1 MSFYLTC
8 NCVRNKQTDQ
18 LLPQHDIYTFCKHLT
33 RVKLRMPVNFPNPC
47 FSFVYCIFKYTQYV
61 KYATDQIRNWF
72 TISSSLTVKR
82 TFEIIYNP
90 KSYFPI
96 FQDALNVLATKAK
109 ENIEIQT
116 EIIRKLYK
124 VKRIDDAAS
133 AKIIPPTLHAR
144 VQTATK
150 EDNSHQA
157 KVRVRR
163 RCPAGQWIHCKRPT
177 KSSIPKPRHYRKH
190 KRGVTKRDHS

>member
-1 MSFYLTC
+1 M
-8 NCVRNKQTDQ
+8 
-18 LLPQHDIYTFCKHLT
+18 
-33 RVKLRMPVNFPNPC
+33 
-47 FSFVYCIFKYTQYV
+47 
-61 KYATDQIRNWF
+61 
-72 TISSSLTVKR
+72 
-82 TFEIIYNP
+82 
-90 KSYFPI
+90 
-96 FQDALNVLATKAK
+96 
-109 ENIEIQT
+109 EIQP

-124 VKRIDDAAS
+124 VKKIDDLNAAS

-177 KSSIPKPRHYRKH
+177 KSSIPKPRHQRRH
-190 KRGVTKRDHS
+190 KRGVTKRDHSWENQEGKKASYVFSNWDHRVPKFYDEHLESYLICMFETKKNLTTCLVPEIADFIERN

>member
-1 MSFYLTC
+1 MMAFSNYAITVFLLFATLTILVSGRPRLARQE
-8 NCVRNKQTDQ
+8 NSKRGKK
-18 LLPQHDIYTFCKHLT
+18 LP
-33 RVKLRMPVNFPNPC
+33 
-47 FSFVYCIFKYTQYV
+47 
-61 KYATDQIRNWF
+61 
-72 TISSSLTVKR
+72 
-82 TFEIIYNP
+82 
-90 KSYFPI
+90 
-96 FQDALNVLATKAK
+96 DALNVLATKAT
-109 ENIEIQT
+109 ENIEIQP

-124 VKRIDDAAS
+124 VKKIDDLNAAS

-177 KSSIPKPRHYRKH
+177 KSSIPKPRHQRRH
-190 KRGVTKRDHS
+190 KRGVTNRDHS

>member
-1 MSFYLTC
+1 MMAFSNYAITVFLLFATLTILVSGRPRLARQE
-8 NCVRNKQTDQ
+8 NSKRGKK
-18 LLPQHDIYTFCKHLT
+18 LP
-33 RVKLRMPVNFPNPC
+33 
-47 FSFVYCIFKYTQYV
+47 
-61 KYATDQIRNWF
+61 
-72 TISSSLTVKR
+72 
-82 TFEIIYNP
+82 
-90 KSYFPI
+90 
-96 FQDALNVLATKAK
+96 DALNVPATKAT
-109 ENIEIQT
+109 ENIEIQP

-124 VKRIDDAAS
+124 VKKIDDLNAAS

-177 KSSIPKPRHYRKH
+177 KSSIPKPRHHRKH

>member
-1 MSFYLTC
+1 MMAFSNYAITVFLLFATLTILVSGRPRLARQE
-8 NCVRNKQTDQ
+8 NRKRGKK
-18 LLPQHDIYTFCKHLT
+18 LP
-33 RVKLRMPVNFPNPC
+33 
-47 FSFVYCIFKYTQYV
+47 
-61 KYATDQIRNWF
+61 
-72 TISSSLTVKR
+72 
-82 TFEIIYNP
+82 
-90 KSYFPI
+90 
-96 FQDALNVLATKAK
+96 DALNVLATKAK

-177 KSSIPKPRHYRKH
+177 KSSIPKPRHHR
-190 KRGVTKRDHS
+190 